1 LSEHKLPV
9 PVILTAAQI
18 AAKQATGHSV
28 FSPSAA
34 EMTMTCEDSL
44 VVNTLAEDDQTYD
57 AALGT
62 VAHGVAEEWVRT
74 DVYPGKWIGYVEDVR
89 GFEIE
94 IDEEMLGFVEE
105 YYDLCSQAKE
115 EYEQWFVEQSLDTS
129 HLTPIPNQGGTGD
142 FMAMRWQRG
151 ILIDYKHGK
160 DPVFAYYRD
169 TETINK
175 QLGVYA
181 SAMFREWDWLYNFQ
195 EIEIVI
201 CQPRIPN
208 GITRYVISRSELL
221 EFERFAKKRWAA
233 SWKPNRTRTPSTKGC
248 RWCKVR
254 ATCPALYLFLQEDV
268 DDVFDDHEQLEE
280 RTYEQSELAG
290 ANDVILDDMAIS
302 PFPRLP
308 KPPQL
313 STAALAKLLRY
324 RKLMESFFNAIEAEL
339 LSRAISYE
347 EEIPWW
353 KIVESRT
360 QRRYVDDEEFVIETL
375 TDLGLKESDL
385 YEKKML
391 TMGKL
396 ERLIHTKLKMK
407 LADAKRWL
415 NESGL
420 TVKPQGRKT
429 LAATNDSRL
438 ELPKDGDV
446 FDSWEEDDI

>member
-1 LSEHKLPV
+1 MSEHKLPV
-9 PVILTAAQI
+9 PVMLSAEQI

-44 VVNTLAEDDQTYD
+44 IVNVLAEDEQTYD

-62 VAHGVAEEWVRT
+62 VAHSCGEYWVKT
-74 DVYPGKWIGYVEDVR
+74 DERPDHWIGCTEDVR

-105 YYDLCSQAKE
+105 YYNLCAEAKD
-115 EYEQWFVEQSLDTS
+115 EYDQWFVEQSLDTS
-129 HLTPIPNQGGTGD
+129 HLTPIPDQGGTGD

-160 DPVFAYYRD
+160 DPVFAFYRD
-169 TETINK
+169 TQTINK
-175 QLGVYA
+175 QLAVYA
-181 SAMFREWDWLYNFQ
+181 SAMFRAWDWLYNFQ

-208 GITRYVISRSELL
+208 GITRYVISRDELI
-221 EFERFAKKRWAA
+221 EFERFAKKRWAK
-233 SWKPNRTRTPSTKGC
+233 SWLPNRTRTPSTKGC

-254 ATCPALYLFLQEDV
+254 ATCPALYLFLQDDV
-268 DDVFDDHEQLEE
+268 DDVFDDHDELEE
-280 RTYEQSELAG
+280 RTYEAKDLVR
-290 ANDVILDDMAIS
+290 ANDVILDDMAVS

-313 STAALAKLLRY
+313 STKALAKLLRY
-324 RKLMESFFNAIEAEL
+324 RKLMESFFNSIEAEL
-339 LSRAISYE
+339 LTRAISYE
-347 EEIPWW
+347 EDIPWW

-360 QRRYVDDEEFVIETL
+360 QRRFVDDEDHVIETL
-375 TDLGLKESDL
+375 TKLGLDEEDL
-385 YEKKML
+385 YEKKLL

-415 NESGL
+415 NGSEL
-420 TVKPQGRKT
+420 TVKPPGRKT
-429 LAATNDSRL
+429 LAASNDPRL
-438 ELPKDGDV
+438 ALPKDGDV
-446 FDSWEEDDI
+446 FDHWEEDDI